1 MKVIKIISLNLFF
14 FLILFLLIE
23 LIFGYWFDKDNLGP
37 YMREHRMK
45 KNPISLKFENKNYDF
60 IYKRNYHGFRGEEI
74 AIENIKMVL
83 IGGSTADERY
93 KPFELT
99 ITGLVNKK
107 LKENKSKLRL
117 VNAGIEGQ
125 STKGHIFNFENW
137 FPKLKKFNPE
147 YFIFYIGINDHL
159 ANPDKNQIS
168 DGHVANPSKIEFIK
182 DNLKSRSLIY
192 DLLRKVKHKYY
203 INDEKKVSYD
213 FDKSIND
220 YTKGKFDF
228 LAYDDAIKIH
238 NLKNLKK
245 KHKKLIKTYLNN
257 VDKLVDYSKEYN
269 AKPIFINQLTYE
281 GSRPKKLF
289 ILNYTLIEHCKKK
302 KYFCIDLA
310 KELKGKKEFWWDG
323 VHTTPAGSKQIVE
336 IIYPKLINFLK

>member
-14 FLILFLLIE
+14 FLITFLLIE

-45 KNPISLKFENKNYDF
+45 KNPISLKFDNKNYDF

-74 AIENIKMVL
+74 DIENIKMVL

-99 ITGLVNKK
+99 ITGLINQK
-107 LKENKSKLRL
+107 LKEDKSKLSL

-213 FDKSIND
+213 FDKSIKN
-220 YTKGKFDF
+220 YTKDKFDF
-228 LAYDDAIKIH
+228 LAYDDAIKTH

-245 KHKKLIKTYLNN
+245 KHKKLIKNYLNN

-310 KELKGKKEFWWDG
+310 KELNGKKEFWWDG